1 MKRSIGATAALA
13 CCGGLAH
20 AQYTLDW
27 YWEVSDTG
35 NGDGIVEPGEHAL
48 LVLLARTDGPPPVY
62 YCASAFEIIGTAGW
76 SGGTLVVADGNDTL
90 GQMTNEDGVPQANN
104 DILAIDTFQLPRFFN
119 PQFWEGNPTAI
130 YWIEWAPD
138 GYSPRTVSGT
148 SANHLSHTLYI
159 DDFGSSVEATPTI
172 EGFSFEV
179 VPTPGTLVP
188 AAALGA
194 LALRRRRR

>member
-104 DILAIDTFQLPRFFN
+104 DILAIDAFQQPPHFN
-119 PQFWEGNPTAI
+119 AGFDASDPVWLFTLRWNPEGYA
-130 YWIEWAPD
+130 A
-138 GYSPRTVSGT
+138 RVVSGGT
-148 SANHLSHTLYI
+148 AHLNHTVYT
-159 DDFGSSVEATPTI
+159 DEFGSTKDLGGQV
-172 EGFSFEV
+172 EGFSFVV
-179 VPTPGTLVP
+179 VPGPGTAGVFF
-188 AAALGA
+188 AGA
-194 LALRRRRR
+194 VCFGGRRR